1 LTCSSGS
8 DRSKKPRNEAPA
20 EAQRTFGREMTQIT
34 QRAGLSV
41 HSEKAAPD
49 SSILRQFRANIIA
62 AGLRPR
68 KALLGFALAWLL
80 FFAILFAMPTPEGL
94 SVPGKAALA
103 VMAWACVMWIFEAV
117 PVGISGLL
125 IPMLLVMTNATRPFP
140 KAADGFTTPVVFLCL
155 SAFIFAAIMQAAG
168 LDRRIALSLLNSLK
182 AKTVN
187 GVIWAMFAVN
197 MVLSLIIPAA
207 NARAATLLP
216 VINGITDFFGD
227 SEKERNGKKA
237 IVIQTLVY
245 GSMISG
251 MCIMTAH
258 LPNLVIISLFEK
270 NLGLRISYFQWFLLQ
285 WPYLGMFVLTQWW
298 IQRYFRT
305 RNVPIAGGF
314 QAVQKQ
320 HRELPEMSSSEWL
333 ILGVFG
339 LIALAWI
346 TEQWH
351 GIASHNAALL
361 GLALLFV
368 PGLFKFKWK
377 ELQERTIWGTLLL
390 LAGALSLSDAMS
402 SSGLAKWLADSI
414 HPLAAGHPWWG
425 MLLILMLG
433 THVIRL
439 GMLSNVAAVTMLAPV
454 LLAMAPKLGLHPVA
468 FTMLVSDT
476 DTFAYILPTQITAA
490 VIAYS
495 SGTFSMT
502 DYARVG
508 WVSVLIAI
516 AYGILVMAPWYALL
530 GIPVWDPAAPWP
542 FAAAG

>member
-1 LTCSSGS
+1 MTETTRRTGF
-8 DRSKKPRNEAPA
+8 NGHPA
-20 EAQRTFGREMTQIT
+20 RRQWSP
-34 QRAGLSV
+34 L
-41 HSEKAAPD
+41 
-49 SSILRQFRANIIA
+49 LRPFRDNMLA
-62 AGLRPR
+62 AGMRPG
-68 KALLGFALAWLL
+68 KALAGFALAW
-80 FFAILFAMPTPEGL
+80 ILFAGILFLMPAAKGL
-94 SVPGKAALA
+94 TAAGQATLA
-103 VMAWACVMWIFEAV
+103 VMAWACVMWVFEAI
-117 PVGISGLL
+117 PPGISGLL
-125 IPMLLVMTNATRPFP
+125 IPMLLVITNAAKPFP
-140 KAADGFTTPVVFLCL
+140 KAADGFTSPVVFLCL

-168 LDRRIALSLLNSLK
+168 LDRRIALSLLNWFK

-216 VINGITDFFGD
+216 VINGITDFFGN
-227 SEKERNGKKA
+227 SEKERDGKKA

-258 LPNLVIISLFEK
+258 LPNLVIIGLFSK
-270 NLGLRISYFQWFLLQ
+270 NLGLQLSYFQWFLLQ
-285 WPYLGMFVLTQWW
+285 WPYLGMFALTQWW
-298 IQRYFRT
+298 VQYYFKT
-305 RNVPIAGGF
+305 RNVAIAGGH

-320 HRELPEMSSSEWL
+320 HRELPVMTMSEWL
-333 ILGVFG
+333 ILVVFG
-339 LIALAWI
+339 MIALAWV
-346 TEQWH
+346 TEDWH
-351 GIASHNAALL
+351 KVATHNAALL

-368 PGLFKFKWK
+368 PGLFRFKWK
-377 ELQERTIWGTLLL
+377 EIQDRTIWGTLLL

-402 SSGLAKWLADSI
+402 SSGLAKWLADAI
-414 HPLAAGHPWWG
+414 HPLAAGHPWWAA
-425 MLLILMLG
+425 LLILMLG

-476 DTFAYILPTQITAA
+476 DSFAYILPTQITAA

-502 DYARVG
+502 DYAKVG

-530 GIPVWDPAAPWP
+530 GLPVWDPSAPWP
-542 FAAAG
+542 FAPAG